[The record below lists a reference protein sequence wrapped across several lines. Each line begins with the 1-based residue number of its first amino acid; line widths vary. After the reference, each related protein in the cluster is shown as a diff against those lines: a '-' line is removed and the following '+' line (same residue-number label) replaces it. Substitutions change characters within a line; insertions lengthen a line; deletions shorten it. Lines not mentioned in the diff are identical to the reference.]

1 MPWAVLVQVN
11 PRPRAGARPRLR
23 GRAIGP
29 TAGRGVHRPG
39 ARAPVSASLAFPPN
53 RLGSAG
59 TAGGAALSVMTSRGR
74 TARVARS
81 AAVALGP
88 ARGDARLRGGT
99 GGCRNNNLG
108 PVRGAD
114 QTADNDIMRALSTVH
129 GAAPAAAVAA
139 TKNAQRGH
147 DRLTSEVTKHVAA
160 LRRYALV
167 LVADPQEADD
177 LVQESLSRV
186 LAHMRA
192 WRPIRDLRAYLF
204 STMHNVFIDSTRK
217 RHSRTDHIPLEDVM
231 ATLSLPA
238 NQPRRLEFRDLLQAL
253 AALPE
258 QQREV
263 VLLVG
268 LEGMSYLEAA
278 RVLDVPVGTIMSR
291 LSRGREALR
300 QLMTHGA
307 VARLRVVK

>member
-1 MPWAVLVQVN
+1 V
-11 PRPRAGARPRLR
+11 RLQ
-23 GRAIGP
+23 
-29 TAGRGVHRPG
+29 
-39 ARAPVSASLAFPPN
+39 
-53 RLGSAG
+53 
-59 TAGGAALSVMTSRGR
+59 
-74 TARVARS
+74 
-81 AAVALGP
+81 
-88 ARGDARLRGGT
+88 GGT
-99 GGCRNNNLG
+99 KGCRNNNPG
-108 PVRGAD
+108 SARGAD
-114 QTADNDIMRALSTVH
+114 QTADNDIMRVLSTGQ
-129 GAAPAAAVAA
+129 GAAPTAAMAAA
-139 TKNAQRGH
+139 TNAEHGR
-147 DRLTSEVTKHVAA
+147 DRLTAEVTKHVAA

-217 RHSRTDHIPLEDVM
+217 RHNRADHIPIEDVM

>member
-1 MPWAVLVQVN
+1 MSWAVLVQAN
-11 PRPRAGARPRLR
+11 PRPRAC
-23 GRAIGP
+23 
-29 TAGRGVHRPG
+29 
-39 ARAPVSASLAFPPN
+39 APVSASLAFPPN

-59 TAGGAALSVMTSRGR
+59 NAGGAVLSVVTSRGR
-74 TARVARS
+74 AARVARS
-81 AAVALGP
+81 AAAALRP
-88 ARGDARLRGGT
+88 ARGDVRLQGGT
-99 GGCRNNNLG
+99 NGCRNNNPG
-108 PVRGAD
+108 SARGAD
-114 QTADNDIMRALSTVH
+114 QTADNDIMRVLSTGH
-129 GAAPAAAVAA
+129 GVAPAAAMAAA
-139 TKNAQRGH
+139 TNAEHGR
-147 DRLTSEVTKHVAA
+147 DRLTAEVTKHVAA

-217 RHSRTDHIPLEDVM
+217 RHNRADHIPIEDVM

-238 NQPRRLEFRDLLQAL
+238 NQPRRLECRDLLQAL

>member
-1 MPWAVLVQVN
+1 M
-11 PRPRAGARPRLR
+11 
-23 GRAIGP
+23 
-29 TAGRGVHRPG
+29 
-39 ARAPVSASLAFPPN
+39 
-53 RLGSAG
+53 
-59 TAGGAALSVMTSRGR
+59 
-74 TARVARS
+74 RV
-81 AAVALGP
+81 
-88 ARGDARLRGGT
+88 
-99 GGCRNNNLG
+99 
-108 PVRGAD
+108 
-114 QTADNDIMRALSTVH
+114 LSTGH

-139 TKNAQRGH
+139 ATNNAERGH
-147 DRLTSEVTKHVAA
+147 DRLTLEVTEHVAA

-217 RHSRTDHIPLEDVM
+217 RHNRADHIPIEDVM